1 MAKGRNRKTEYNYV
15 PPKRQVCDV
24 CGQNLLLDKF
34 YKTNNEAFQGMEN
47 TFPICKDCIS
57 KQIKQDDGS
66 YDLRELDNILRKMN
80 RPFDGRVW
88 EKSLIEGKQRN
99 YSPLGIYFRM
109 VAHYVCGY
117 SVGDLALYLKN
128 KEEKERTTPEIEESK
143 DPEDFDLA
151 QAQELFG
158 SGLTMR
164 EYQLMDKKYKTLIQS
179 YSVKTAM
186 HKEFL
191 ITYVRYKVKEEIAIT
206 DGDIAL
212 AEKCSN
218 MATKAADNAKLTP
231 KQLTTAD
238 LQGGLT
244 SFSEIFEAVEGATD
258 IIEILPKFKQQPHDM
273 ADFILWNYINY
284 ERELS
289 GMPRVSYA
297 DVYRFYDERK
307 EEYLR
312 EHGDP
317 FGIFAR
323 DNTQDP
329 VQRKTIEKFI
339 TVPKDGDG

>member
-1 MAKGRNRKTEYNYV
+1 MPRGRPRKSGYSYV
-15 PPKRQVCDV
+15 PPKRQICDV
-24 CGQNLLLDKF
+24 CGQNLLLDKY
-34 YKTNNEAFQGMEN
+34 YKTNNDACKGIDD

-66 YDLRELDNILRKMN
+66 YDLKELDNILRKMN
-80 RPFDGRVW
+80 RPFDGRIW
-88 EKSLIEGKQRN
+88 EKSIIEGKQRN
-99 YSPLGIYFRM
+99 YSPLGIYFR
-109 VAHYVCGY
+109 VASRCLSGY
-117 SVGDLALYLKN
+117 TVGDLDLYLKN
-128 KEEKERTTPEIEESK
+128 KAEREQTTLEVETPQNSDE
-143 DPEDFDLA
+143 FDLE

-158 SGLTMR
+158 GGLTMR
-164 EYQLMDKKYKTLIQS
+164 EYQLMDKKYKTLVQS

-191 ITYVRYKVKEEIAIT
+191 ITYVRYKVKEEMAIA
-206 DGDIAL
+206 DGDISL
-212 AEKCSN
+212 AEKCGA

-289 GMPRVSYA
+289 GMPRVSYE
-297 DVYRFYDERK
+297 DIYHFYDERK

-339 TVPKDGDG
+339 TVPKDGDE